1 MAVSERTKNAR
12 NIAIVLAI
20 AAAVDFI
27 PGGGRAAATVEAAL
41 LVAFGVAIGYL
52 GLRFYREAHMSLF
65 SIGDRYRG
73 ILYGSLALAFF
84 AYAVRSRLWYALEV
98 QGGALVQVHRWDGF
112 GEALWFVMVGLVVYG
127 LLTVYRR
134 WRAY

>member
-1 MAVSERTKNAR
+1 MKNAR

-27 PGGGRAAATVEAAL
+27 PGGGRAASTVEATL

-65 SIGDRYRG
+65 SLGDQYRG
-73 ILYGSLALAFF
+73 LLYGSLALAFF
-84 AYAVRSRLWYALEV
+84 AYVGRSRMWYALQL
-98 QGGALVQVHRWDGF
+98 QGGQLVQVHRWDGF
-112 GEALWFVMVGLVVYG
+112 GEALWFVMVGLVVYS
-127 LLTVYRR
+127 LWVVYRR